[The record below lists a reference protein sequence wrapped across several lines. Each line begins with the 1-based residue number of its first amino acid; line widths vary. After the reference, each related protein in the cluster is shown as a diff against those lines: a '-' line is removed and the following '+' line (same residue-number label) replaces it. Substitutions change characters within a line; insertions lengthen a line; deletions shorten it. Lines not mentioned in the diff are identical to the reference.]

1 MGLLGKKKEK
11 CPACDKPFEDHDE
24 YVNHITN
31 IHPPHKP
38 CPKCQNIMYW
48 KLVGGHAPYCQ
59 HMVIYICSDCG
70 FIGESWVYWDSWNDR
85 YVKKR
90 LF

>member
-11 CPACDKPFEDHDE
+11 CPVCKKPFEDHDE

-48 KLVGGHAPYCQ
+48 TSAGGHAPDCR
-59 HMVIYICSDCG
+59 HMIIYICSDCG
-70 FIGESWVYWDSWNDR
+70 FIGESWAYWDGWDGA

-90 LF
+90 

>member
-1 MGLLGKKKEK
+1 M
-11 CPACDKPFEDHDE
+11 PACKKPFEDHDE

-48 KLVGGHAPYCQ
+48 AHHKAPTFWT
-59 HMVIYICSDCG
+59 VSYICSDCG
-70 FIGESWVYWDSWNDR
+70 FIGESWELWDGWNDY

-90 LF
+90 KWMSFQKYESPRIG